1 MLKKFIM
8 PLMAI
13 CTMFFAVSCEES
25 EEVSEYDNWKPRNE
39 HYLDSI
45 ADLARCNEGGWVQIP
60 AYTMGDNIGENASK
74 SYYIYVKKLELGSGS
89 YRPQDGDTVRAHYQ
103 GRLIPTDSHPQGK
116 VFDKSYAASSLNEA
130 TDVPT
135 LFAVKET
142 VVGFSTALM
151 NMVEGDR
158 WEVVIPQYLGYKDNA
173 SSEIP
178 AYSTLIFDIKLA
190 RVYRNGDNN
199 NTSWH

>member
-1 MLKKFIM
+1 
-8 PLMAI
+8 
-13 CTMFFAVSCEES
+13 
-25 EEVSEYDNWKPRNE
+25 
-39 HYLDSI
+39 
-45 ADLARCNEGGWVQIP
+45 
-60 AYTMGDNIGENASK
+60 MGDNIGENASK
-74 SYYIYVKKLELGSGS
+74 SYYIYVKKLELGAGS

-135 LFAVKET
+135 LFAVEET